1 MWVNFRI
8 SSYKRSFFSI
18 KFNSV
23 GVSLSQGLHILFMT
37 QTDDGTP
44 KTSVPKHFD
53 THLDTLKIGLS
64 PAKIE
69 NHVRDR
75 ALPSWKFSRRLA
87 RDICP
92 GEYFSFQGTP
102 LPRGATVPCC
112 IFLESSRRSDVT
124 THLTCN
130 AATYRFRDIRGQNL
144 FFGGHLW
151 VDPLRYP
158 SPYKTHKISSNLISD
173 KTLYYGFHDIIRR
186 QITQKR
192 YQIELF
198 TMADQQKVVY
208 GLSNGAV
215 FNDLEQPLTQ
225 FSRLRYTLTLNIS

>member
-1 MWVNFRI
+1 MKIIFNDCVYIDVLQPGWEKIAFFFKKNRKHRLNRFSRLYRRFNQWKMWVNFRI
-8 SSYKRSFFSI
+8 SSYKKIALTNKERYKRPFFSI

-92 GEYFSFQGTP
+92 GEYFSF
-102 LPRGATVPCC
+102 
-112 IFLESSRRSDVT
+112 
-124 THLTCN
+124 
-130 AATYRFRDIRGQNL
+130 
-144 FFGGHLW
+144 
-151 VDPLRYP
+151 
-158 SPYKTHKISSNLISD
+158 
-173 KTLYYGFHDIIRR
+173 
-186 QITQKR
+186 
-192 YQIELF
+192 
-198 TMADQQKVVY
+198 
-208 GLSNGAV
+208 
-215 FNDLEQPLTQ
+215 
-225 FSRLRYTLTLNIS
+225 